1 MDCFHF
7 ARSQKERRETMLE
20 QYGFECDCQAC
31 SLTGEE
37 RRENNQQRRLV
48 ADLDILIERL
58 LYDFPEEERPEAVIA
73 TPSIEIS
80 LPCLEQLETDSD
92 ESDAADLQDVLAAI
106 KISFYKLYLMEKLGF
121 KVVSQV

>member
-1 MDCFHF
+1 
-7 ARSQKERRETMLE
+7 MLE

-31 SLTGEE
+31 TLSGEE

-48 ADLDILIERL
+48 ADLDSLIERL

-92 ESDAADLQDVLAAI
+92 ESDEADLQDVLAAI

>member
-1 MDCFHF
+1 
-7 ARSQKERRETMLE
+7 MLE
-20 QYGFECDCQAC
+20 QYGFECDCLAC
-31 SLTGEE
+31 TLSGEE

-73 TPSIEIS
+73 TPNIDIS
-80 LPCLEQLETDSD
+80 LPCLEQLETSIEDSD
-92 ESDAADLQDVLAAI
+92 EADLQDVLAAI
-106 KISFYKLYLMEKLGF
+106 KISFYKLYLMERLGF